1 MFTTDDKKFGGD
13 SDGNASYTAKCE
25 GMHGLEYSITM
36 KIPAMSAVF
45 LKPVNKRSPE
55 SDKPAEKTVKPAEK
69 PVAKTADTAE
79 KPVAKPTEKPVAKPG
94 TSAKKPAARKTAK
107 KANTANRKK
116 NGKAKK

>member
-1 MFTTDDKKFGGD
+1 
-13 SDGNASYTAKCE
+13 
-25 GMHGLEYSITM
+25 M

-55 SDKPAEKTVKPAEK
+55 SDKPKPEKAEKPVKAAEK

-79 KPVAKPTEKPVAKPG
+79 KPAAKPVAKPG
-94 TSAKKPAARKTAK
+94 ASAKKPAAK